1 MSIAAASLPVMLRIL
16 ALCLLLP
23 SALLAETFAFDVTLA
38 GVRVASMTVDGE
50 DGPKTYRATAQVV
63 TRGLVGAVRPV
74 RWDAEVDGASKG
86 SRLMP
91 SSFREEIDTGRRQTS
106 ARLAWRGGAPTVQA
120 YDSSE
125 EIEVE
130 AADPAAQKGTVDP
143 LTALYAGMRPVA
155 PDAACAL
162 SFQVFDGQRRT
173 SVALAAPLPA
183 DGGGVECAGTYRRI
197 AGFPARDLAERSRFS
212 FRVTYL
218 PRADGLLHIDRIEAD
233 TLFGRAV
240 LRRR

>member
-1 MSIAAASLPVMLRIL
+1 MLRIL

-23 SALLAETFAFDVTLA
+23 AAAMAETLAFDVTLA
-38 GVRVASMTVDGE
+38 GVRVAAMTVDATE
-50 DGPKTYRATAQVV
+50 TPAAYRASAQVV
-63 TRGLVGAVRPV
+63 TRGLAGAVRPV
-74 RWDAEVDGASKG
+74 RWNAAAEGTRKGA
-86 SRLMP
+86 RLMP
-91 SSFREEIDTGRRQTS
+91 SSFREEIDTGRRQTRAS
-106 ARLAWRGGAPTVQA
+106 LAWKGGAPTVLA

-130 AADPAAQKGTVDP
+130 AADPAAQMGTVDP
-143 LTALYAGMRPVA
+143 VTALYAGLRPVA

-162 SFQVFDGQRRT
+162 SLQVFDGQRRT
-173 SVALAAPLPA
+173 SAALAAPLPA

-197 AGFPARDLAERSRFS
+197 AGFPTKDLAERSMFS
-212 FRVTYL
+212 FRVVYL
-218 PRADGLLHIDRIEAD
+218 PRADGLLHIDRIETD